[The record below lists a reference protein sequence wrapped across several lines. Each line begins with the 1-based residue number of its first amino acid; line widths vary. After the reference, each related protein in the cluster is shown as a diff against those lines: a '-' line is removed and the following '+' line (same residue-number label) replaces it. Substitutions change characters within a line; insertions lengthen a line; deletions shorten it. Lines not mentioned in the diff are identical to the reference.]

1 MARRLHVL
9 LVDDDV
15 DVRESVAV
23 ALKTLG
29 FKVDAAATGRQA
41 LKLCEGRCRYDIV
54 LTDVVMPEIGGTQLA
69 EMLRQQ
75 WPKLPVIL
83 MTGRDSMVDHVI
95 EQGVVALMKPFTMQQ
110 LWRVMEEM
118 TKDMSR
124 GTWLR
129 THRAS
134 RPRKAERA

>member
-1 MARRLHVL
+1 ML
-9 LVDDDV
+9 LVDDDM
-15 DVRESVAV
+15 DVRESVAG

-41 LKLCEGRCRYDIV
+41 LKLCEDRCRYDIV

-69 EMLRQQ
+69 EMLRQR

-118 TKDMSR
+118 TKDSSH

-129 THRAS
+129 THRTS